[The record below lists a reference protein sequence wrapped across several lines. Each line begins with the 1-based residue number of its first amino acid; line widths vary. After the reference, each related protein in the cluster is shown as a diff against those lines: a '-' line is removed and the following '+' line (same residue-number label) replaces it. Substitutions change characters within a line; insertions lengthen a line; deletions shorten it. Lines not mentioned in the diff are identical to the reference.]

1 MSTVHLT
8 WWGHSTVS
16 VRHGATH
23 VLTDPLL
30 TGRVAHLQRRGSSA
44 PRGLAP
50 DVVVISHLHHDHLHL
65 PSLRGLPSGTT
76 VLVPVGGGGLLEQ
89 LNLRVVEVAA
99 GDCVQVG
106 DVTVRAVVAVHDDRR
121 HPGSSWRAPT
131 LGYVLESRRGGP
143 RTWFAGDTADA
154 SHLGA
159 DVGRVEVAL
168 VPVGGWGP
176 ASRSPVR
183 GQHLGPV
190 EAAEVVQ
197 RVGASLAVPIHYGT
211 LWPVGL
217 RLPRTFTSPG
227 RQFVDLV
234 PQARLLAPGESTCWT
249 APGSVS
255 SPAR

>member
-1 MSTVHLT
+1 MGTVHLT

-30 TGRVAHLQRRGSSA
+30 TGRVAHLRRRGSPA

-50 DVVVISHLHHDHLHL
+50 DAVVISHLHHDHLHL
-65 PSLRGLPSGTT
+65 PSLRDLPSGTT
-76 VLVPVGGGGLLEQ
+76 VLVPAGAGGLLRS
-89 LNLRVVEVAA
+89 LRLRVVEVAA
-99 GDCVQVG
+99 GDRVQVG

-121 HPGSSWRAPT
+121 HPGSSWRAAP
-131 LGYVLESRRGGP
+131 LGYVLEPRAGP

-159 DVGRVEVAL
+159 DVGSVEVAL

-190 EAAEVVQ
+190 EAARVVR

-227 RQFVDLV
+227 RQFADLV
-234 PQARLLAPGESTCWT
+234 PEARLLAPGESTRWT
-249 APGSVS
+249 APGAVS
-255 SPAR
+255 SPER